1 MKIYTKKGD
10 KGETGLL
17 GNVRVSKAH
26 IRVDA
31 YGHVDE
37 LVSVMGLVRSMTE
50 DQQLS
55 EILGSIQLELFFLS
69 SELATPPGRDVMG
82 EVVEAESIEFMEQE
96 IDRCDEELP
105 PLKSF
110 ILPGGSVVASYLQLA
125 RTVCRRAERS
135 VVHLAAE
142 ESVRPLLVQYLN
154 RLSDL
159 LFALGRRV
167 NFREGIE
174 DVKVSDLREKRLQAA
189 VEK

>member
-55 EILGSIQLELFFLS
+55 DILGSIQLELFFLS
-69 SELATPPGRDVMG
+69 SELATPHGRDVMG

-167 NFREGIE
+167 NFREEIE
-174 DVKVSDLREKRLQAA
+174 DVKVSDLREKRLQAS

>member
-55 EILGSIQLELFFLS
+55 DILGSIQLELFFLS

-174 DVKVSDLREKRLQAA
+174 DVKVSDLREKRLQAS

>member
-1 MKIYTKKGD
+1 M
-10 KGETGLL
+10 
-17 GNVRVSKAH
+17 SKAH

-55 EILGSIQLELFFLS
+55 DILGSIQLELFFLS

-174 DVKVSDLREKRLQAA
+174 DVKVSDLREKRLQAS